1 MKKRKTTRR
10 LLACLYEII
19 RTNEVLDNKLVT
31 AFELVKKLLV
41 SERNFDFVKSIISE
55 NLNEYF
61 IKNLSSNRIQN
72 TLLFILLKITTYD
85 PNQIKQLVELNVL
98 KALIS
103 LFSSDSILT
112 CNKSV
117 LLLTKIFN
125 YDKKF
130 VEKAIQSGIYN
141 GINDRAK

>member
-130 VEKAIQSGIYN
+130 VEKAIQSVIYN
-141 GINDRAK
+141 GKNDRAK

>member
-19 RTNEVLDNKLVT
+19 RTNEVLDNKLV
-31 AFELVKKLLV
+31 AEFELVKKLLV

-85 PNQIKQLVELNVL
+85 PNQINQLVELNVL

-103 LFSSDSILT
+103 LISSDSILT

-117 LLLTKIFN
+117 LLLTTIFN